1 MGLISP
7 YTRIFRPPPTEGVDS
22 KSEKPRLARRASH
35 ADVWRGTCARTRVR
49 STPLELWRVFSTWRG
64 FPSPGPSPARSSA
77 RPPPRRA
84 SRTRA
89 SPSSRYVPFGVP
101 TFSRRETAESRPP
114 TPVARA
120 AARRATAANAR
131 GGARAFDD
139 GVRHRVE
146 CLEMAL
152 AHPRTPHAARIARAR
167 LRSGLGSGCTLRSRD
182 VEDKMRPAPEGPTGS
197 RRRAAVSSTPRSASP
212 KRALHETLAHLDS
225 TAHRSRFPRSSLAAP
240 PVCRRRSG
248 KSRRSTRT
256 ATPFAIPCT

>member
-1 MGLISP
+1 VYAAHHSNYGGSSQHGGAFPHRGLRRRAAP
-7 YTRIFRPPPTEGVDS
+7 RARPRGA
-22 KSEKPRLARRASH
+22 RLAHGLLRR
-35 ADVWRGTCARTRVR
+35 RGTCLSA
-49 STPLELWRVFSTWRG
+49 
-64 FPSPGPSPARSSA
+64 FPPFPVA
-77 RPPPRRA
+77 RPPNRVRPRPSRARRHAERPPRTREGGRARSTTVFGIASSA
-84 SRTRA
+84 SRW
-89 SPSSRYVPFGVP
+89 
-101 TFSRRETAESRPP
+101 
-114 TPVARA
+114 
-120 AARRATAANAR
+120 
-131 GGARAFDD
+131 
-139 GVRHRVE
+139 
-146 CLEMAL
+146 
-152 AHPRTPHAARIARAR
+152 RIARAR